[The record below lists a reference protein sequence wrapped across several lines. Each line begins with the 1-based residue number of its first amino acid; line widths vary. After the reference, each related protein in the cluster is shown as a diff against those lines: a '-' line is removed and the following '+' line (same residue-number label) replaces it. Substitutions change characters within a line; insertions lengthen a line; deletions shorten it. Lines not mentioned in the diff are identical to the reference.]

1 MDNEFIINI
10 LAKIF
15 GCSKIRVKNTLRKFS
30 KKLKFKK
37 KSNNDQKRRKKT
49 I

>member
-1 MDNEFIINI
+1 MKEDFMINL